1 MISIKFH
8 YGLDK
13 DLHVIH
19 GLHMT
24 KNYSETTTQD
34 TFFVCFLYNL
44 LYLITGIWDDYTIID
59 TVASNLISLYFPIPE
74 MLPFYTG
81 AGYSDSIS
89 NEDKMPQLDFN
100 NGAAPFTDN
109 DIHAKIV
116 SRQPKEKTLDGYL
129 SGYMMWY

>member
-1 MISIKFH
+1 
-8 YGLDK
+8 
-13 DLHVIH
+13 
-19 GLHMT
+19 
-24 KNYSETTTQD
+24 
-34 TFFVCFLYNL
+34 
-44 LYLITGIWDDYTIID
+44 
-59 TVASNLISLYFPIPE
+59 

-129 SGYMMWY
+129 SGYMM